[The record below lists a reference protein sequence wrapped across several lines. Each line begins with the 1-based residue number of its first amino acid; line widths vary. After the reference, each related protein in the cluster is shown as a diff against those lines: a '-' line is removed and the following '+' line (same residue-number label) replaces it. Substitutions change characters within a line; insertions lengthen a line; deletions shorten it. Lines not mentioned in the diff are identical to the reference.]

1 MEEKNLTEA
10 QVAEQTTSQEVQPT
24 TPNYK
29 RLYEDAIQNLNDA
42 QDCANN
48 LNADNERLEA
58 QNAELIE
65 KLKTAENSLDW
76 NRKQYMEYMSQR
88 DILKKTLEEI
98 CKRKNVSTAEM
109 YEAMMTAND
118 MDIDSVLTKLGKPL

>member
-48 LNADNERLEA
+48 LNADNERLET

-118 MDIDSVLTKLGKPL
+118 MDIDSVLTKLGKTL

>member
-1 MEEKNLTEA
+1 MEEKNLTEVQA
-10 QVAEQTTSQEVQPT
+10 AEQTTSQEVQPT

-48 LNADNERLEA
+48 LNADNEQLQK

-118 MDIDSVLTKLGKPL
+118 MDIDSVLTKLGKTL

>member
-1 MEEKNLTEA
+1 MEEKKINEA
-10 QVAEQTTSQEVQPT
+10 QVAEQTTSQDE
-24 TPNYK
+24 NK
-29 RLYEDAIQNLNDA
+29 
-42 QDCANN
+42 
-48 LNADNERLEA
+48 NEQMSMTEYFDTLKAENEQLKA
-58 QNAELIE
+58 QNTELIE

-118 MDIDSVLTKLGKPL
+118 MDIDSVLTKLGKTL